1 MLFSVKT
8 SIKSLHPF
16 AIIKMFI
23 LAQSLASKQN
33 LSQYCS
39 LPFSFGSYPFGK
51 MLETHKSL
59 FGLLQ
64 INPWLYL
71 QFSHFLFVNVSTIFS
86 ILPFIVIPAHYL
98 SRLGV
103 LLRFTSYNFLYSS
116 TQLIATLI
124 FEGIGNHPQ
133 CSSCRISSFGR
144 IFLFDSQPR
153 QTVISKKSF
162 GNETPQRK
170 CRFYPTCVV

>member
-23 LAQSLASKQN
+23 LARNLASKQN

-64 INPWLYL
+64 INPLLYL
-71 QFSHFLFVNVSTIFS
+71 QFSHFLFVNASTIFS
-86 ILPFIVIPAHYL
+86 ILPFIVILAHYL
-98 SRLGV
+98 SRLDM
-103 LLRFTSYNFLYSS
+103 LLRFTSYNLLYSS
-116 TQLIATLI
+116 TQSIATLI
-124 FEGIGNHPQ
+124 FKGIDQSPSMLLLSYLKLWTN
-133 CSSCRISSFGR
+133 
-144 IFLFDSQPR
+144 LFVR
-153 QTVISKKSF
+153 QSAST
-162 GNETPQRK
+162 NRNL
-170 CRFYPTCVV
+170 